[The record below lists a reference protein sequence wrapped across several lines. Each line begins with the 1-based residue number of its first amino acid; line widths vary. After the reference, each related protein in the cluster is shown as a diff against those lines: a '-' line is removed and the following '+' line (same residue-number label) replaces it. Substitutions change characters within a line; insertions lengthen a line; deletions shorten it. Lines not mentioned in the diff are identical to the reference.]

1 MEQLAEV
8 EIKTHNEMQ
17 KMIRDMESLRTS
29 FFECGHVS
37 RSDNAEIWA
46 MFKGVMRL
54 FGRKRNAFYK
64 SLKRDYSENFKQ
76 RMELVKQAEDFF
88 TSRGFCSDN
97 AQSDLPTKKM
107 ERNGPCF

>member
-37 RSDNAEIWA
+37 RSDNAENL
-46 MFKGVMRL
+46 GNV
-54 FGRKRNAFYK
+54 
-64 SLKRDYSENFKQ
+64 
-76 RMELVKQAEDFF
+76 
-88 TSRGFCSDN
+88 
-97 AQSDLPTKKM
+97 
-107 ERNGPCF
+107 